1 MATSLCC
8 FSTGRRD
15 RTGTLRCHQ
24 HLFRT
29 AASVKSDARPRRPAG
44 RRVDAVTLR
53 ICKRAPHS
61 VHDCGLRQNDRA
73 RSLSGASAWNEGP
86 VGTCFAAPALAN
98 KGRETWAIQEWL
110 GASINHAHGG
120 LYAMARIGSGISGGS
135 ESSDY
140 FLTNGFASVSG
151 GHGRS

>member
-15 RTGTLRCHQ
+15 RTGALRCHQ

-29 AASVKSDARPRRPAG
+29 AASVQSHI
-44 RRVDAVTLR
+44 DAVTLR
-53 ICKRAPHS
+53 ICKRARHS
-61 VHDCGLRQNDRA
+61 VHDGGLRQNDRA
-73 RSLSGASAWNEGP
+73 RRLSGASAWKEGP
-86 VGTCFAAPALAN
+86 SAHASPCPPSPPRDA
-98 KGRETWAIQEWL
+98 KRGRFRNGQGHRSTVRTAV
-110 GASINHAHGG
+110 
-120 LYAMARIGSGISGGS
+120 YMAMARISSGISGGS

-151 GHGRS
+151 GRGCS